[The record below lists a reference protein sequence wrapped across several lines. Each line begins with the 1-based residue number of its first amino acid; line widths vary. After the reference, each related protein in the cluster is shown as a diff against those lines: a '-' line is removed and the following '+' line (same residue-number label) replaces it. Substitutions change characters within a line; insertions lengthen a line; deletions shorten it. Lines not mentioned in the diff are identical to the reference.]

1 MVAPQPPSVPAV
13 TWFCS
18 GGVDDGTWKVDLTAG
33 TAGVNGAAVM
43 EWLNVSEGTDLAA
56 DWEAMHREI
65 VRDGFAYVG
74 VSVQKVGVEGGPSL
88 TPNTVPIKK
97 ADPAR
102 YGRLSH
108 PGDAFAYDI
117 YSQAGRAVRGAA
129 GAGVLGPLV
138 AKRLLAT
145 GDSQSAAF
153 LTTYVDAIDSPHSV
167 RYSVPVGAVR
177 PLYCTAAGRVLLAFA
192 EKTWQ
197 EQYVSTT
204 KLEPRTPRTIAT
216 QKGLR
221 EELERVR
228 KTQISVSIGEMFPEA
243 AAISAPVFG
252 ADGNLAAAIA
262 VGGPTE
268 RLNPRI
274 AELRPII
281 TDVAK
286 RASGNG
292 TDLPKVVEKITPARR
307 ASGKRVA
314 AA

>member
-1 MVAPQPPSVPAV
+1 VGPQSW
-13 TWFCS
+13 THIR
-18 GGVDDGTWKVDLTAG
+18 TAYYY
-33 TAGVNGAAVM
+33 
-43 EWLNVSEGTDLAA
+43 W
-56 DWEAMHREI
+56 
-65 VRDGFAYVG
+65 
-74 VSVQKVGVEGGPSL
+74 
-88 TPNTVPIKK
+88 NTVSNEGLPIMPKIK
-97 ADPAR
+97 NLAQSKQEATGPR
-102 YGRLSH
+102 SLMRLL
-108 PGDAFAYDI
+108 GLF
-117 YSQAGRAVRGAA
+117 GALA
-129 GAGVLGPLV
+129 KSPKDGLGLAELNLVLNSPKSSLLNLLRPLV
-138 AKRLLAT
+138 ATGYLNLESGRYRLGPSMFRLSGTIMSVWNFSNTVRPFLQELAERSRESVYL
-145 GDSQSAAF
+145 GVLDRAGKVI
-153 LTTYVDAIDSPHSV
+153 TYVDAIDSPHSV

-286 RASGNG
+286 RASGHG
-292 TDLPKVVEKITPARR
+292 TDLPKAVENITPARR
-307 ASGKRVA
+307 APGKRVA